1 MLYIHIYI
9 YILVCIV
16 CMCICVFFVCIFLD
30 SFHRKF
36 IVNKWPPRK
45 GYLAAGCKNHKE
57 M

>member
-1 MLYIHIYI
+1 MLYIHI